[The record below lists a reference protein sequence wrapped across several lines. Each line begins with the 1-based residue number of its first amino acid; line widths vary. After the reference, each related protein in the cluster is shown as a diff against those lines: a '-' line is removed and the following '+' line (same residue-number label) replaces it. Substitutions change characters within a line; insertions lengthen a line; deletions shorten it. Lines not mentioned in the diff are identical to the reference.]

1 MGKITI
7 VDQFFM
13 VGSGFVFLLLE
24 TPDLF
29 FLFFPGPKKVT
40 FRFFSWKDNPDFFL
54 VKTARCDIFWSKLNS
69 DFAVLF
75 LMGKQHQNSWFS
87 FFLLEHVGQKPPI
100 SRCPGR
106 PRGRRALVA
115 ADALLA
121 PATLGCD
128 LHSSAER
135 PGWAS
140 LRLSTRKT

>member
-7 VDQFFM
+7 VHQFKNL

-54 VKTARCDIFWSKLNS
+54 VKTARYDIFWSTLNS

-75 LMGKQHQNSWFS
+75 LWENNIKFLVLIFFARTCRPKATNLQMPRQTQRPPSSGCCGCAPCTCDRRLWPSQQCWKAWLGKSS
-87 FFLLEHVGQKPPI
+87 
-100 SRCPGR
+100 
-106 PRGRRALVA
+106 LVN
-115 ADALLA
+115 
-121 PATLGCD
+121 
-128 LHSSAER
+128 
-135 PGWAS
+135 
-140 LRLSTRKT
+140 